1 MFAMQ
6 ELFEY
11 SDKLNSPYEAFLFD
25 TNKTNFPVRPHWHYF
40 AEIIYILEGS
50 VIVSSINDSR
60 TASEG
65 TLVVFHPQTVHS
77 IYPNDDRYCKYAV
90 LKFDV
95 NRLNMS
101 NSYSPKLS
109 YILAAAK
116 DDPCADFLFD
126 NSELNAIAI
135 QEIFMSCIHEIDEKN
150 YGYDLIIQANLSTL
164 LVELIRIW
172 RKKGLD
178 TDHISVSHVEAESIH
193 TITEYIDSHFSEP
206 LKVQLLADK
215 CGMSYSYFARLFR
228 QLYGQSCKEYI
239 EFIRICKAEDMLL
252 FTNLDLSYISQE
264 TGFSDCSHLIK
275 TFKKLKGITPKQFRM
290 KMRK

>member
-1 MFAMQ
+1 MQ
-6 ELFEY
+6 DLFEY

-25 TNKTNFPVRPHWHYF
+25 TEKDNFPVRSHWHYF
-40 AEIIYILEGS
+40 VEIIYILEGS

-60 TASEG
+60 TASQG
-65 TLVVFHPQTVHS
+65 TLAIFHPQTVHS
-77 IYPNDDRYCKYAV
+77 IYPDNDRYCKYAV

-95 NRLNMS
+95 NRLNIS

-116 DDPCADFLFD
+116 DDASADFLFSGSD
-126 NSELNAIAI
+126 LCCIPTE
-135 QEIFMSCIHEIDEKN
+135 EIFMSCIREIEEKN
-150 YGYDLIIQANLSTL
+150 YGYDLIIQSNLSTL

-172 RKKGLD
+172 RQKDFD
-178 TDHISVSHVEAESIH
+178 TNHISVSQVEAESIH

-215 CGMSYSYFARLFR
+215 CGMSYSYFARLFK

-239 EFIRICKAEDMLL
+239 EFMRICKAEDMLL

>member
-50 VIVSSINDSR
+50 VIVSSINDIR

>member
-1 MFAMQ
+1 MQ

-275 TFKKLKGITPKQFRM
+275 TL
-290 KMRK
+290 

>member
-1 MFAMQ
+1 MQ

>member
-1 MFAMQ
+1 MQ

-50 VIVSSINDSR
+50 VIVSSINDIR

-77 IYPNDDRYCKYAV
+77 IYPDGDRYCRYAV